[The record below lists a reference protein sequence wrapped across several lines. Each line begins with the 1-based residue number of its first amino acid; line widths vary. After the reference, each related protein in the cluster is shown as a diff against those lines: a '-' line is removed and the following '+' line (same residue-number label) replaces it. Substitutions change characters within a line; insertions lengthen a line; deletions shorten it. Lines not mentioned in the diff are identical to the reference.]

1 MQISKTSALVD
12 RLKKNDKVA
21 EKLIDK
27 LHTVS
32 QRKSMV
38 MNDFN
43 QILEGLEM
51 YCTAEQTQ
59 KISAVRNLK
68 NKVDAKSHDIKK
80 AVSDFAR
87 REYNVSKMR
96 KLANKKPSVASHAT
110 SANKGESQKNEKQ
123 E

>member
-51 YCTAEQTQ
+51 YCTAE
-59 KISAVRNLK
+59 
-68 NKVDAKSHDIKK
+68 
-80 AVSDFAR
+80 
-87 REYNVSKMR
+87 
-96 KLANKKPSVASHAT
+96 
-110 SANKGESQKNEKQ
+110 
-123 E
+123 